1 MHIRIVHCPCT
12 NDTLPMYESYKA
24 IVRNENTT
32 FFIIACHMIMQKYIP
47 LHTDFVTL
55 TRIKEGKMKKV
66 IVLLSFS
73 VR

>member
-1 MHIRIVHCPCT
+1 
-12 NDTLPMYESYKA
+12 
-24 IVRNENTT
+24 
-32 FFIIACHMIMQKYIP
+32 MIMQKYIP
-47 LHTDFVTL
+47 LHADFVTL

>member
-1 MHIRIVHCPCT
+1 
-12 NDTLPMYESYKA
+12 LPMYESYKA

-32 FFIIACHMIMQKYIP
+32 FFIITCHMIMQKYIP